1 MANTTNQEHLTLTTT
16 QTTEATEA
24 GSTGGF
30 FSKEAIMNFL
40 PIILIFAVFYF
51 FIIRPQIKK
60 QKDQEN
66 LVKSSKKG
74 DKVIVAGGIIGT
86 IIKEKKG
93 DIILLEIAKNV
104 HIDVLRSSIVA
115 IVDNKI
121 IGAESKK
128 K

>member
-1 MANTTNQEHLTLTTT
+1 MTNAINQEYLTLATA
-16 QTTEATEA
+16 QITEAA
-24 GSTGGF
+24 SVGGIRGF
-30 FSKEAIMNFL
+30 FSKETIMNFL

-60 QKDQEN
+60 QKDQAN

-74 DKVIVAGGIIGT
+74 DKVIVAGGIIGK

-93 DIILLEIAKNV
+93 DIILLEITKNV
-104 HIDVLRSSIVA
+104 HIDVLRSSIVT
-115 IVDNKI
+115 IMDNKI
-121 IGAESKK
+121 GSKK

>member
-1 MANTTNQEHLTLTTT
+1 MTDSTNQTLTLTTA
-16 QTTEATEA
+16 QTTQPSG
-24 GSTGGF
+24 GSGLQNF
-30 FSKEAIMNFL
+30 FSKESIMNFL
-40 PIILIFAVFYF
+40 PIILIFGVFYF

-74 DKVIVAGGIIGT
+74 DRVIVAGGIIGK
-86 IIKEKKG
+86 IVKEKEG

-104 HIDVLRSSIVA
+104 HIEVLRSSIVA
-115 IVDNKI
+115 IVENKK
-121 IGAESKK
+121 ALSKSKK